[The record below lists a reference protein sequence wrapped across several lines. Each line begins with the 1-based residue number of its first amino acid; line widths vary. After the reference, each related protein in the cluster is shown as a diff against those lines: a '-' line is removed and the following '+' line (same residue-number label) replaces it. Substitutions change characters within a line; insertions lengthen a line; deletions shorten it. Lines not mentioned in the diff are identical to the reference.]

1 MSEHTEQAALFE
13 WAEWNLGKYPGL
25 EMLYAIPNGGSRA
38 SKVNKKGERYS
49 PEAQR
54 LQAEGVKPGVF
65 DISLDV
71 SRGGYHGL
79 RIEMKTREGKPSK
92 EQLKWLERYVRHGYY
107 PAICRGWEAA
117 RDVIVTYLNFDR
129 PEQQRTL
136 FDPTK
141 E

>member
-13 WAEWNLGKYPGL
+13 WVAWNLARYPDL

-38 SKVNKKGERYS
+38 AKVNEKGQRYS

-54 LQAEGVKPGVF
+54 LKAEGVKRGVF
-65 DISLDV
+65 DIALDV

-92 EQLKWLERYVRHGYY
+92 EQLDWLGRYVRHGYS
-107 PAICRGWEAA
+107 AVICKGWEAA
-117 RDVIVTYLNFDR
+117 RDAIEAYLNIG
-129 PEQQRTL
+129 
-136 FDPTK
+136 
-141 E
+141 